1 MNDNF
6 DASIREL
13 AAEAQTGAL
22 PDPALI
28 WWKAEMRRRLELQRK
43 ATRPIRIAEAAAAV
57 VVLAAVIWFLA
68 EAWPLVS
75 PAARELGLSFLWYW
89 FGLATAATLAA
100 VVSLFTGAPRV
111 GPSSAR

>member
-13 AAEAQTGAL
+13 AAEAQTGTL

-43 ATRPIRIAEAAAAV
+43 ATRPIRIAEAAGAAM
-57 VVLAAVIWFLA
+57 VLVAVIGFLA
-68 EAWPLVS
+68 DAWPRVS
-75 PAARELGLSFLWYW
+75 PDARELGLSFLWYW
-89 FGLATAATLAA
+89 LGLATAAALAA
-100 VVSLFTGAPRV
+100 GVSLFTGAPRP
-111 GPSSAR
+111 GPFSAR

>member
-13 AAEAQTGAL
+13 AAGSQTGAL
-22 PDPALI
+22 PAPALI

-43 ATRPIRIAEAAAAV
+43 ATRPIRIVEAAGAV
-57 VVLAAVIWFLA
+57 VLLAAVLWFLA
-68 EAWPLVS
+68 GAWPRVS
-75 PAARELGLSFLWYW
+75 PAVRELGLSFLWYW
-89 FGLATAATLAA
+89 LGLATAATLAA
-100 VVSLFTGAPRV
+100 VVSLFTGAPRP